1 MAKSKIKPQKQCKPI
16 LILPPRYTDDSNAL
30 WRAAVRLDWEI
41 ERLQSWRV
49 PEYFYATYPLAIY
62 GESLWA
68 NFVAQQLGGELYE
81 PPFDWLAQLPP
92 HFLGRRVEFCT
103 LLEARE
109 KSFPLFVKPAGEKEF
124 EARVYQSADD
134 LPPDEDRQ
142 QSQPVLV
149 SEIVEW
155 EVEYRCFLL
164 EGRVLAA
171 SSYWRG
177 ANSTRDESGNYP
189 SPPDELVAAVE
200 LAERVARK
208 IRTFRQRAVV
218 IDVGIIRGFGWAVV
232 EANPAFGAGIYGCDA
247 EKVLKVISHCY
258 MGRLHAK
265 PLDPTDS
272 TVEHIETFP

>member
-1 MAKSKIKPQKQCKPI
+1 MSQQKPT

-30 WRAAVRLDWEI
+30 WRAAVRLNWEI

-49 PEYFYATYPLAIY
+49 PDEFKPSLPLAIY

-68 NFVAQQLGGELYE
+68 NFVAHQLAGELYE
-81 PPFDWLAQLPP
+81 PPLDWLAKLPP
-92 HFLGRRVEFCT
+92 QFLGRRVEFCT

-124 EARVYQSADD
+124 EARVYQSAAD

-142 QSQPVLV
+142 ESQWVLV
-149 SEIVEW
+149 SAIVEW

-177 ANSTRDESGNYP
+177 EVSTRNETGAYP
-189 SPPDELVAAVE
+189 SPPDELQAAIA
-200 LAERVARK
+200 LAEKVARCK
-208 IRTFRQRAVV
+208 PNFGAHGVV
-218 IDVGIIRGFGWAVV
+218 VDVGIIHDFGWAVV
-232 EANPAFGAGIYGCDA
+232 EANPAFGSGIYGCDA
-247 EKVLKVISHCY
+247 EKVLEVVSHCFY
-258 MGRLHAK
+258 QSHC
-265 PLDPTDS
+265 
-272 TVEHIETFP
+272 FY